1 MRVTDHYRITGP
13 VPFVDVHVERD
24 NRLFLD
30 PSAIRNGSDPR
41 SKRAH
46 SLLVNFF
53 TEVLRL
59 RASALAADHVMGQAL
74 LNNLHEPNQTRLGMS
89 AAGVTGKAFGPG
101 LADDAWDVLGRNPA
115 ARAAVLTRLEHL
127 PIFIEGVGPD
137 LISDLATRIVFEVL
151 VDFTQDMMVAYP
163 SLGAGATTAE
173 SNVYDP
179 AAGAWGPSNFTLPY
193 VAPHQL
199 LLIPKEWTYWR
210 LLMEPGPFYNRY
222 ATATVQIERSTRDD
236 KGKLHGPS
244 KKSLKVQFKDQR
256 KLNNGQAVKYKQDED
271 RNLVAEYQQYVD
283 ENFEPL
289 ADEQIES
296 RTK

>member
-1 MRVTDHYRITGP
+1 MRITDHYGISGP
-13 VPFVDVHVERD
+13 VPFIDVHVERD

-30 PSAIRNGSDPR
+30 PSAIRNGSDRR

-46 SLLVNFF
+46 DLLVNFF
-53 TEVLRL
+53 GEVLRL
-59 RASALAADHVMGQAL
+59 RASSLAADHDLGQKL
-74 LNNLHEPNQTRLGMS
+74 LSNLHEPNQTRLGMS
-89 AAGVTGKAFGPG
+89 AKGVTGKAFGPG
-101 LADDAWDVLGRNPA
+101 LANDVWDILGQSPA
-115 ARAAVLTRLEHL
+115 AREAVLTRLEHL

-151 VDFTQDMMVAYP
+151 VDFTREMMQTYP
-163 SLGAGATTAE
+163 RLGAGATTVE

-179 AAGAWGPSNFTLPY
+179 AVHAWTPVNFTLPY

-222 ATATVQIERSTRDD
+222 ATATVQMEQSTRDER
-236 KGKLHGPS
+236 GKLRGPS

-256 KLNNGQAVKYKQDED
+256 KLNNGQAVKYKQRED
-271 RNLVAEYQQYVD
+271 RNLVSEYQQYVD

-289 ADEQIES
+289 ADEEIER